1 MTDRRFCEL
10 APAKGSAAAR
20 AQKAAGGWAGGGG
33 RVGAAG
39 GQVRGG
45 KEGLGRG
52 TTAGVSGG
60 RDSVA
65 GRGAVRAYSGRPTPD
80 WQGLVTGSEG

>member
-1 MTDRRFCEL
+1 MTDRRLCEL
-10 APAKGSAAAR
+10 APAKGRAAAR
-20 AQKAAGGWAGGGG
+20 AQKTAGGWAGGGG

-45 KEGLGRG
+45 KEGPGRG
-52 TTAGVSGG
+52 TTAGVSG

-65 GRGAVRAYSGRPTPD
+65 GLGDVRAYSGRPTPD
-80 WQGLVTGSEG
+80 WQGLGTGSEG